1 MGIPRRGEGLSG
13 VFPFPRRGRRG
24 LKCRE
29 GGFFEMSVPQR
40 NGGGA
45 HLRLAAVVRSKRPSE
60 ARYRMRIRKP
70 PAGGTETHVTVPSSA
85 SERWYVGASCTLLP
99 AAALVVPTHETGC
112 PIA

>member
-85 SERWYVGASCTLLP
+85 SVFWPGTSLPRTP
-99 AAALVVPTHETGC
+99 AAALAVPAHETGC